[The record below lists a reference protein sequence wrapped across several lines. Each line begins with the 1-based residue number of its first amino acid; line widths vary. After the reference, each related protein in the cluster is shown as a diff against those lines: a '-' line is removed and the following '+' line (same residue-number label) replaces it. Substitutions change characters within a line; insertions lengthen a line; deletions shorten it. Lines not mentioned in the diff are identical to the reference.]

1 MLFRSEVAMTGEV
14 TLRGRVLPIG
24 GLKEK
29 TMAAYRSGIKTVILP
44 EENRKDLEEIDQT
57 VRSALHF
64 VPVEQVD
71 AVLSE
76 ALSRSPAV
84 QGPIA
89 AGHFDQAVQ
98 GQGLPS
104 LRQ

>member
-1 MLFRSEVAMTGEV
+1 
-14 TLRGRVLPIG
+14 
-24 GLKEK
+24 
-29 TMAAYRSGIKTVILP
+29 MAAYRSGIKTVILP
-44 EENRKDLEEIDQT
+44 AENRKDLEDIDPT

-76 ALSRSPAV
+76 ALSLGPVEQERTAVRSFEQP
-84 QGPIA
+84 
-89 AGHFDQAVQ
+89 VQ